1 MLLLAAIF
9 LITII
14 VSATAVWLYRRIS
27 GWQGFNRALVGRPQL
42 TDRTK
47 IGLQQGFIS
56 MFASPR
62 KRAKNM
68 KLRSPRGGI
77 KAPWGW

>member
-1 MLLLAAIF
+1 MLALAAIF

-14 VSATAVWLYRRIS
+14 VSVTAVWLYRKIS

-47 IGLQQGFIS
+47 IGLQQGFT
-56 MFASPR
+56 PEP
-62 KRAKNM
+62 
-68 KLRSPRGGI
+68 LP
-77 KAPWGW
+77 PPEPPPPP